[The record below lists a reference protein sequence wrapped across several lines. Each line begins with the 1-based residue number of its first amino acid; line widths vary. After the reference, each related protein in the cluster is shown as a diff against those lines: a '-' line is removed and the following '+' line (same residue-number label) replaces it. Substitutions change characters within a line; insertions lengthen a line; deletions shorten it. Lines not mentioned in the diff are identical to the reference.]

1 MKKLIPTVA
10 AVAVAASMTLWQG
23 CGTEEDPDALNAD
36 SEEEALDDPDPDAD
50 LDNKGEKNFKPK
62 KKDDLP
68 DGDDDGGADE

>member
-23 CGTEEDPDALNAD
+23 CGTKEDPDAKKAD
-36 SEEEALDDPDPDAD
+36 SEEEQLDDPDPDGD
-50 LDNKGEKNFKPK
+50 LDSKGEKNFKPK